1 MFDEDD
7 VIFSYSRAQAIEDGV
22 LIDVTSTAQEMGIR
36 YPVAVTAALYNSIIE
51 PDDKAV
57 AMGET
62 AEGRL
67 WDMLWMFRQK
77 ASKYSGSEMQFSFI
91 ASIRGEKKL
100 VKLKAVCGPGDSL
113 EPVITIMLPE
123 ED

>member
-67 WDMLWMFRQK
+67 WDMLWMFRQI
-77 ASKYSGSEMQFSFI
+77 ASRSLGSEIQFSFN
-91 ASIRGEKKL
+91 ASFNGKL
-100 VKLKAVCGPGDSL
+100 KLIKLKAVCGPGDDL
-113 EPVITIMLPE
+113 EPVITIMLPD